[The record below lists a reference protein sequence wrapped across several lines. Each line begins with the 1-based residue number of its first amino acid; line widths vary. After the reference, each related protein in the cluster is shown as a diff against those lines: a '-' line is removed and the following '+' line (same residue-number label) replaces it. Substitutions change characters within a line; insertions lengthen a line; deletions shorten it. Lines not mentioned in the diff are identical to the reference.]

1 MISKRNTFIA
11 LIGLAVG
18 LGAATGASAA
28 TNVEKNHPRRDQVI
42 DRLQNQNKRIHEER
56 KEGDLT
62 AAQAKKLHSE
72 DRAIRRQ
79 EQFDGKLNGGS
90 ITKTEQKALN
100 QEENAVSKQIG
111 K

>member
-1 MISKRNTFIA
+1 MNFKKNTITA
-11 LIGLAVG
+11 LLGLAIGLST
-18 LGAATGASAA
+18 ATAASAA
-28 TNVEKNHPRRDQVI
+28 TNVGPRRDQVI